1 MSLLDIIKDNARK
14 QPKRIVLPEGEE
26 ERTLR
31 AANEVLKTGIAE
43 IILIGNPKVI
53 KDAALSHDL
62 NDLVKA
68 TIVDPQNIEKRE
80 QYADLMVEL
89 GVIKE

>member
-1 MSLLDIIKDNARK
+1 MNLLDIIKDNARK

-31 AANEVLKTGIAE
+31 AANEVLKTDIAE
-43 IILIGNPKVI
+43 IILIGDPKVI
-53 KDAALSHDL
+53 KEAALSHDL

-68 TIVDPQNIEKRE
+68 TIVDPQNIDKTRS
-80 QYADLMVEL
+80 
-89 GVIKE
+89 G